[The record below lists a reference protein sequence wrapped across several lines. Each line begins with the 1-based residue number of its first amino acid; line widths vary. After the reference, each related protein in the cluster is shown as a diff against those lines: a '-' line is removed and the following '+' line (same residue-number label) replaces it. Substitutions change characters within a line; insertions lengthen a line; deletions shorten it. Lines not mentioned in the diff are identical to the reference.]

1 MAFIYTRKRSPF
13 YWLRFRDP
21 LTGEVV
27 AQSTGLRVGNA
38 HDKRAAAELEAQ
50 KTLAER
56 ETGRPAR
63 NEAWAHW
70 VRTFLATHYSQNE
83 GSLTRYS
90 SAWRN
95 VELYLKE
102 MKIAAP
108 RNLTREHCLH
118 YFEWRKTPDIK
129 NGKYRAGH
137 NTALLDIKVLCL
149 VMKEAVRRGLAR
161 ENPARDLGVRR
172 APRKLRPEF
181 TDEIYDV
188 ILAAI
193 KKEPEPQQTFLR
205 NSFLIAR
212 WHGVRLNETY
222 LNPQTQV
229 WQQAFQFQRKKK
241 LVSEN
246 RWMILFH
253 QKGGKSLPKLLHPEL
268 IPLFTELRAN
278 GAKETYVKPDASL
291 TRCWRA
297 SRIWHEFLKRCGVRD
312 KLPGACFHSLRI
324 SAASRLARAG
334 VSQSKAKEYLSHAST
349 TVHEAYIRWRPE
361 DVEECHD
368 AL

>member
-193 KKEPEPQQTFLR
+193 KKGVAPLIFSSVVLIFPLLVIRAFTFAPCATSFLTSSRLVILPEPTG
-205 NSFLIAR
+205 A
-212 WHGVRLNETY
+212 G
-222 LNPQTQV
+222 
-229 WQQAFQFQRKKK
+229 
-241 LVSEN
+241 
-246 RWMILFH
+246 
-253 QKGGKSLPKLLHPEL
+253 SLPGFRTHV
-268 IPLFTELRAN
+268 I
-278 GAKETYVKPDASL
+278 
-291 TRCWRA
+291 
-297 SRIWHEFLKRCGVRD
+297 
-312 KLPGACFHSLRI
+312 
-324 SAASRLARAG
+324 
-334 VSQSKAKEYLSHAST
+334 
-349 TVHEAYIRWRPE
+349 
-361 DVEECHD
+361 
-368 AL
+368 